1 MSVSF
6 ARHAKGN
13 ASLHQEKLF
22 LLFLSGKKSFFHKKR
37 RNMLETVHSPL
48 AEQLVNRI
56 ECWWKHPATTRGPFT
71 REQLAQIGGSGGR
84 DPAYL
89 DEESHS

>member
-1 MSVSF
+1 
-6 ARHAKGN
+6 
-13 ASLHQEKLF
+13 
-22 LLFLSGKKSFFHKKR
+22 
-37 RNMLETVHSPL
+37 MLETVHSPL